1 MNLAHTYPC
10 IRMRRGVERS
20 NDTEPLPLR
29 PFCRG
34 YIIATRGNDFREGQ
48 VTGSYV
54 SASSDTSWAAKPWT
68 STKTGPP
75 NILQPIRLEYPIR
88 LGAVMGKKAKPNRV
102 TEHDVAHA
110 ACIVLATRPYREG
123 SIKVLVNDIPSQLTL
138 SAADLA
144 RSKTRPTEAMWEQQI
159 RNIRSH
165 HKSPGNF
172 IYEGFL
178 ESIKGGL
185 RLTEA
190 GRLRLEHRGLI

>member
-1 MNLAHTYPC
+1 
-10 IRMRRGVERS
+10 
-20 NDTEPLPLR
+20 
-29 PFCRG
+29 
-34 YIIATRGNDFREGQ
+34 
-48 VTGSYV
+48 
-54 SASSDTSWAAKPWT
+54 
-68 STKTGPP
+68 
-75 NILQPIRLEYPIR
+75 
-88 LGAVMGKKAKPNRV
+88 MGKKAKPNRV

-190 GRLRLEHRGLI
+190 GRLRLEHRRLI

>member
-1 MNLAHTYPC
+1 
-10 IRMRRGVERS
+10 
-20 NDTEPLPLR
+20 
-29 PFCRG
+29 
-34 YIIATRGNDFREGQ
+34 
-48 VTGSYV
+48 
-54 SASSDTSWAAKPWT
+54 
-68 STKTGPP
+68 
-75 NILQPIRLEYPIR
+75 
-88 LGAVMGKKAKPNRV
+88 MGKKAKPNRV

-110 ACIVLATRPYREG
+110 ACIVLATGPYREG
-123 SIKVLVNDIPSQLTL
+123 STL

-178 ESIKGGL
+178 ESVKGGL